1 MEEEIRLSQAAIAN
15 LRAELERLVHEVKP
29 GLVERVGQ
37 ARAHGDLSENADYHA
52 AREELAKIESRIRE
66 IELRLKFASPTE
78 VVDDGIVSEGKLV
91 TLRLESGATREFLIA
106 AREEKSVLSQAERV
120 SLVSPKAPLGSACL
134 GRKAGDTVEYET
146 PSGRMRAEI
155 LEVKVPQS

>member
-1 MEEEIRLSQAAIAN
+1 MEQKIRLSQAAIES
-15 LRAELERLVHEVKP
+15 LRAELDRLVHEIKP
-29 GLVERVGQ
+29 VLIERVGQ

-52 AREELAKIESRIRE
+52 AREELAKIEGRIRE
-66 IELRLKFASPTE
+66 LEQRLKSAAPAE
-78 VVDDGIVSEGKLV
+78 IVDDGIVSEGKIV
-91 TLRLESGATREFLIA
+91 VLRLDSGGTREFLIA
-106 AREEKSVLSQAERV
+106 AREEKSVLSRDTRV
-120 SLVSPKAPLGSACL
+120 SLVSPNAPLGSACL